1 MQRTLPLVLY
11 VVFVAALCWI
21 CFLRPV
27 ADDFDRYIYE
37 ALARGRYEDVQK
49 IYPSVKRENPRVAA
63 SSVLDSPEHLA
74 QLEPLYAIRPL
85 YIRMIE
91 VVARTGVPIQRAIN
105 LVSALSL
112 FGIGMVLLGWTHRP
126 AYCALL
132 MATPAIVVLGR
143 IGTPDALSS
152 LLVLSSSWALVR
164 QRIFVGVL
172 LLLTSIWA
180 RTDNILIVL
189 LILAWLAWTGK
200 LSLSQSA
207 IFGVAAAASV
217 MAIDHFAGNYGLS
230 VLFRYSFIAGKYPAE
245 IVPHVSWRE
254 YIAALGRGL
263 EEIGGQELALWV
275 LIGVAAWRWLPKS
288 FVSRQLLVPVAVAAV
303 ARFLLFPSP
312 ENRYF
317 AWAYLIVGAC
327 FIEAIGA
334 SLNSARI
341 PSEPGSARQ

>member
-1 MQRTLPLVLY
+1 MQRTLAPLLY
-11 VVFVAALCWI
+11 VVFLAGLCCV

-27 ADDFDRYIYE
+27 SDDFDRYIYE
-37 ALARGRYEDVQK
+37 ALLRGRYEDVQK
-49 IYPSVKRENPRVAA
+49 IYPTLKRENPRVAA

-85 YIRMIE
+85 YLRTIE

-112 FGIGMVLLGWTHRP
+112 FGVGIVLLSWTRRP

-152 LLVLSSSWALVR
+152 LLVLSSAWALVR
-164 QRIFVGVL
+164 QRIFAGVL

-189 LILAWLAWTGK
+189 LVLAWLTWTSK

-207 IFGVAAAASV
+207 IFGIVAAASV
-217 MAIDHFAGNYGLS
+217 LVIDHFSGNYGFS

-245 IVPHVSWRE
+245 ILPHVTWRE
-254 YIAALGRGL
+254 YIAALGHGL
-263 EEIGGQELALWV
+263 EEIGGQELALWI

-288 FVSRQLLVPVAVAAV
+288 FVSRQLLVPVALAAV

-334 SLNSARI
+334 SRYSARI
-341 PSEPGSARQ
+341 PLEPESSR

>member
-1 MQRTLPLVLY
+1 MQRTLVLLLY
-11 VVFVAALCWI
+11 VVFVAALCWV

-27 ADDFDRYIYE
+27 SDDFDRYIYE
-37 ALARGRYEDVQK
+37 ALVRGRYEDVQK
-49 IYPSVKRENPRVAA
+49 IYPSVKRENPRAAA

-85 YIRMIE
+85 YIRMLE
-91 VVARTGVPIQRAIN
+91 VVARTGVPIQRAIT
-105 LVSALSL
+105 LVSALCL
-112 FGIGMVLLGWTHRP
+112 FGIGMVLLGWTRRP

-152 LLVLSSSWALVR
+152 LLLLSSTWALVR
-164 QRIFVGVL
+164 QRIFPGVL
-172 LLLTSIWA
+172 LLLASIWA

-189 LILAWLAWTGK
+189 LILAWLAWTSK

-207 IFGVAAAASV
+207 ILGAVAAASV
-217 MAIDHFAGNYGLS
+217 LVIDHFSGNYGLR

-254 YIAALGRGL
+254 YFAALGRGL
-263 EEIGGQELALWV
+263 QEIGGQELALWT
-275 LIGVAAWRWLPKS
+275 LIGAAAWRWLPKS

-303 ARFLLFPSP
+303 ARFLLFPTP
-312 ENRYF
+312 EDRYF

-327 FIEAIGA
+327 FIEAIGT
-334 SLNSARI
+334 SPYFARI
-341 PSEPGSARQ
+341 PLEPGSSR